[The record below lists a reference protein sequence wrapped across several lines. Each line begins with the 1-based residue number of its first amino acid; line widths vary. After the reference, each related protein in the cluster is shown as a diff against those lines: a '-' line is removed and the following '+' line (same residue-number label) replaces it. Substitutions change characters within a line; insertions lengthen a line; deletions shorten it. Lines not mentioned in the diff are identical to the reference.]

1 MPPTPMPKATP
12 RPSAPAPGNVL
23 PLDSTLLF
31 VLDDPISSKAS
42 KPGQL
47 AHAHLKTAIVVGGHT
62 IAKAGAPVQIRIVD
76 VSPADI
82 ADVYG
87 FVDIFFEPLT
97 LSDGRT
103 LPLRA
108 PISRL
113 TPEVSSGH
121 ESTVGAEDTVGDIFV
136 PYYPLYQILRKG
148 KNFVLGSGFGY
159 PGRHR
164 SDAHGTAERCDCNRH
179 AASASAKHR
188 SAELDVSHDAACHA
202 LWPRH
207 DASRAQ
213 HAETFAFAGSRLA
226 GSLTLARL
234 ARLRRCFRGDHL
246 ERAPEKVR
254 YARAHSIDVHAR
266 GFCARRRTRFRR
278 DALARRS
285 AFTRAAGNGTRVCQ
299 ANSVGS
305 RLAFSDAG

>member
-1 MPPTPMPKATP
+1 MPKATP
-12 RPSAPAPGNVL
+12 SPSAPAPGNVL
-23 PLDSTLLF
+23 PLASTLLF

-47 AHAHLKTAIVVGGHT
+47 VRAHLKADIVIGGHA
-62 IAKAGAPVQIRIVD
+62 IASAGAPAQIRIVD

-148 KNFVLGSGFGY
+148 KNFVLGPGSVIPADTEATLTAQPNGAIAIVTPHPLAQSTEAPTSTFPTMPLATPFG
-159 PGRHR
+159 PG
-164 SDAHGTAERCDCNRH
+164 AM
-179 AASASAKHR
+179 
-188 SAELDVSHDAACHA
+188 
-202 LWPRH
+202 P
-207 DASRAQ
+207 
-213 HAETFAFAGSRLA
+213 
-226 GSLTLARL
+226 
-234 ARLRRCFRGDHL
+234 
-246 ERAPEKVR
+246 
-254 YARAHSIDVHAR
+254 
-266 GFCARRRTRFRR
+266 
-278 DALARRS
+278 RRS
-285 AFTRAAGNGTRVCQ
+285 TPPHPSPSPVPASPVPSPAPSA
-299 ANSVGS
+299 
-305 RLAFSDAG
+305 

>member
-12 RPSAPAPGNVL
+12 SPSAPAPGNVL
-23 PLDSTLLF
+23 PLASTLLF

-42 KPGQL
+42 KPGQSV
-47 AHAHLKTAIVVGGHT
+47 HAHLKTDLVVGGRT
-62 IAKAGAPVQIRIVD
+62 IATAGAPAQIRIVD

-121 ESTVGAEDTVGDIFV
+121 QSTVGAEDTVGDIFV

-148 KNFVLGSGFGY
+148 KNFVLGPGSVIPADTEATLTAQPNGAIAIVTPHPLTQGTEAPSSTFPAMPLATPFGPGEMPHRHGAPQPPSPSPVPASPAPSPSPSG
-159 PGRHR
+159 
-164 SDAHGTAERCDCNRH
+164 
-179 AASASAKHR
+179 
-188 SAELDVSHDAACHA
+188 
-202 LWPRH
+202 
-207 DASRAQ
+207 
-213 HAETFAFAGSRLA
+213 
-226 GSLTLARL
+226 
-234 ARLRRCFRGDHL
+234 
-246 ERAPEKVR
+246 
-254 YARAHSIDVHAR
+254 
-266 GFCARRRTRFRR
+266 
-278 DALARRS
+278 
-285 AFTRAAGNGTRVCQ
+285 
-299 ANSVGS
+299 
-305 RLAFSDAG
+305 